1 LPKHDHETVEDA
13 RRLLFFRYPDAV
25 RRRILK
31 YALEVRTNREFHLA
45 RELSSQVLKGDH
57 RAIAKAISLV
67 EAGGEP
73 SQKLIQELF
82 PHTGRAFTIGVTG
95 PTGTGKSTLV
105 DKIIEEYRKRERS
118 VGVLAID
125 PSSAFTGGAL
135 LGDRVRM
142 MDHSLEKKVYIRSMA
157 SRGDLG
163 GLARAARNTIRILDA
178 AGMEIII
185 VETVGAGQTEV
196 QIATTVDATVVV
208 LMPQLGDEIQAFKA
222 GFAEIGDLFVINK
235 ADLVNPAKTIY
246 NIASGLQE
254 RDGWRPPVLKTVA
267 VKGTGIPAVVD
278 SLEKFRK
285 HSEVRGLREKR
296 LRKRIE
302 SELVDAA
309 FSDFHDQTIERLR
322 DQKELDA
329 LVGRVVKLELD
340 PETAA
345 SRLVGIIAKMGAK
358 A

>member
-1 LPKHDHETVEDA
+1 M
-13 RRLLFFRYPDAV
+13 
-25 RRRILK
+25 
-31 YALEVRTNREFHLA
+31 A

-57 RAIAKAISLV
+57 RAVAKAISMV

-73 SQKLIQELF
+73 SRRLMQELY

-105 DKIIEEYRKRERS
+105 DKMIEEYRRRERS

-163 GLARAARNTIRILDA
+163 GLARAARNTIRVLDA
-178 AGMEIII
+178 AGMDIVI

-208 LMPQLGDEIQAFKA
+208 LMPQLGDEVQAFKA

-254 RDGWRPPVLKTVA
+254 RNGWRSPVLKTVA
-267 VKGTGIPAVVD
+267 VKGTGVVAVVD
-278 SLEKFRK
+278 ALEKFQK
-285 HSEVRGLREKR
+285 HLEAKGIREKR
-296 LRKRIE
+296 LKERIE
-302 SELVDAA
+302 SELIDAA
-309 FSDFHDQTIERLR
+309 FSDFYHQSVKRLR
-322 DQKELDA
+322 DQKGLDEL
-329 LVGRVVKLELD
+329 VERVVKRELD

-345 SRLVGIIAKMGAK
+345 SKLVGIIAKLGENR
-358 A
+358 

>member
-1 LPKHDHETVEDA
+1 
-13 RRLLFFRYPDAV
+13 
-25 RRRILK
+25 
-31 YALEVRTNREFHLA
+31 
-45 RELSSQVLKGDH
+45 VLKGEH
-57 RAIAKAISLV
+57 RAVAKAISIV

-73 SQKLIQELF
+73 SRKLIQELY
-82 PHTGRAFTIGVTG
+82 PHTGKAFTIGVTG

-105 DKIIEEYRKRERS
+105 DKIVGEYRERERS

-163 GLARAARNTIRILDA
+163 GLARAARNTIRVLDA
-178 AGMEIII
+178 AGMDVII

-196 QIATTVDATVVV
+196 QIASTVDATIVV
-208 LMPQLGDEIQAFKA
+208 LMPQLGDEVQAFKA

-235 ADLVNPAKTIY
+235 SDLVNPAKTIY

-267 VKGTGIPAVVD
+267 VKGTGVPAVVD
-278 SLEKFRK
+278 AIEKFRK
-285 HSEVRGLREKR
+285 HLETGSLREKR
-296 LRKRIE
+296 LSKRIQ

-309 FSDFHDQTIERLR
+309 FSDFYHQTVKRLG

-329 LVGRVVKLELD
+329 LVGRVVKRELD

-345 SRLVGIIAKMGAK
+345 SRLVGIISKLGEHA
-358 A
+358 

>member
-1 LPKHDHETVEDA
+1 
-13 RRLLFFRYPDAV
+13 
-25 RRRILK
+25 
-31 YALEVRTNREFHLA
+31 LA

-57 RAIAKAISLV
+57 RAVAKVISIV

-73 SQKLIQELF
+73 SRKLIQELY
-82 PHTGRAFTIGVTG
+82 PHTGRAYTIGVTG

-105 DKIIEEYRKRERS
+105 DKTIEEYRKRGCS

-163 GLARAARNTIRILDA
+163 GLARAARNTIRVLDA
-178 AGMEIII
+178 AGMDIII

-208 LMPQLGDEIQAFKA
+208 LMPQLGDEVQAFKA

-267 VKGTGIPAVVD
+267 VKGTGVPAVVD
-278 SLEKFRK
+278 ALEKFRK
-285 HSEVRGLREKR
+285 HLEAGGFREKR

-309 FSDFHDQTIERLR
+309 FSDFYHQTVKRLEGE
-322 DQKELDA
+322 KELDA
-329 LVGRVVKLELD
+329 LVGRVVKRDLD

-345 SRLVGIIAKMGAK
+345 SRLVEIIAKIGEK
-358 A
+358 P

>member
-1 LPKHDHETVEDA
+1 
-13 RRLLFFRYPDAV
+13 
-25 RRRILK
+25 
-31 YALEVRTNREFHLA
+31 
-45 RELSSQVLKGDH
+45 VLKGEH
-57 RAIAKAISLV
+57 RAVAKAISIV

-73 SQKLIQELF
+73 SRKLIQELY
-82 PHTGRAFTIGVTG
+82 PHTGKAFTIGVTG

-105 DKIIEEYRKRERS
+105 DKIVGEYRKRERS

-163 GLARAARNTIRILDA
+163 GLARAARNTIRVLDA
-178 AGMEIII
+178 AGMDVVI

-196 QIATTVDATVVV
+196 QVASTVDATIVV
-208 LMPQLGDEIQAFKA
+208 LMPQLGDEVQAFKA

-235 ADLVNPAKTIY
+235 SDLVNPAKTIY

-267 VKGTGIPAVVD
+267 VKGTGVPAVVD
-278 SLEKFRK
+278 AVEKFQK
-285 HSEVRGLREKR
+285 HLEIGSLREKR
-296 LRKRIE
+296 LMERIE

-309 FSDFHDQTIERLR
+309 FSDFYHQTVKRLG

-329 LVGRVVKLELD
+329 LVGRVVKRELD

-345 SRLVGIIAKMGAK
+345 SRLVGIILRLGEKT
-358 A
+358 

>member
-1 LPKHDHETVEDA
+1 
-13 RRLLFFRYPDAV
+13 
-25 RRRILK
+25 
-31 YALEVRTNREFHLA
+31 LA
-45 RELSSQVLKGDH
+45 RDLSSQVLKGDH
-57 RAIAKAISLV
+57 RAVAKAISIV
-67 EAGGEP
+67 EAGGAP
-73 SQKLIQELF
+73 SQKLIQELY

-163 GLARAARNTIRILDA
+163 GLARAARNTIRVLDA
-178 AGMEIII
+178 AGMDLII

-208 LMPQLGDEIQAFKA
+208 LMPQLGDEVQAFKA

-267 VKGTGIPAVVD
+267 IKGTGIPAVVD
-278 SLEKFRK
+278 ALEKFQK
-285 HSEVRGLREKR
+285 HLEARGLREKR
-296 LRKRIE
+296 LRERIE
-302 SELVDAA
+302 SELVEAA
-309 FSDFHDQTIERLR
+309 FSDFYHQTVNRLR

-329 LVGRVVKLELD
+329 LVGRVVKHELD

-345 SRLVGIIAKMGAK
+345 SKLVGIIEKLGENA
-358 A
+358 

>member
-1 LPKHDHETVEDA
+1 
-13 RRLLFFRYPDAV
+13 
-25 RRRILK
+25 
-31 YALEVRTNREFHLA
+31 LA
-45 RELSSQVLKGDH
+45 RELSSQVLKGEH
-57 RAIAKAISLV
+57 RAVAKAISIV

-73 SQKLIQELF
+73 SRKLIQELF
-82 PHTGRAFTIGVTG
+82 PHTGKAFTIGVTG

-105 DKIIEEYRKRERS
+105 DKIVGEYRERGRS

-163 GLARAARNTIRILDA
+163 GLARAARNTIRVLDA
-178 AGMEIII
+178 AGMDVVI

-196 QIATTVDATVVV
+196 QIASTVDATIVV

-235 ADLVNPAKTIY
+235 SDLVNPAKTIY

-267 VKGTGIPAVVD
+267 VKGTGVPAVVD
-278 SLEKFRK
+278 AIEKFQK
-285 HSEVRGLREKR
+285 HLETGSLREKR
-296 LRKRIE
+296 LSRSIE

-309 FSDFHDQTIERLR
+309 FSDFYHRTVKRLGDR
-322 DQKELDA
+322 KDLDS
-329 LVGRVVKLELD
+329 LVARVVKRELD

-345 SRLVGIIAKMGAK
+345 SKLVEIISKIGERN
-358 A
+358 

>member
-1 LPKHDHETVEDA
+1 
-13 RRLLFFRYPDAV
+13 
-25 RRRILK
+25 
-31 YALEVRTNREFHLA
+31 LA
-45 RELSSQVLKGDH
+45 RELSSQVLKGEH
-57 RAIAKAISLV
+57 RAVAKAISVV

-73 SQKLIQELF
+73 SRKLIQELF
-82 PHTGRAFTIGVTG
+82 PHTGKAFTIGVTG

-105 DKIIEEYRKRERS
+105 DKIVGEYRERGRS

-163 GLARAARNTIRILDA
+163 GLARAARNTIRVLDA
-178 AGMEIII
+178 AGMDVVI

-196 QIATTVDATVVV
+196 QIASTVDATIVV

-235 ADLVNPAKTIY
+235 SDLVSPAKTIY

-267 VKGTGIPAVVD
+267 VKGTGVPAVVD
-278 SLEKFRK
+278 AIEKFQK
-285 HSEVRGLREKR
+285 HLETGSLREKR
-296 LRKRIE
+296 LSRRIE

-309 FSDFHDQTIERLR
+309 FSDFYHQTVKRLG
-322 DQKELDA
+322 DQKKLDS
-329 LVGRVVKLELD
+329 LVARVVKRELD

-345 SRLVGIIAKMGAK
+345 SRLVGIISKIGEK

>member
-1 LPKHDHETVEDA
+1 M
-13 RRLLFFRYPDAV
+13 
-25 RRRILK
+25 LK
-31 YALEVRTNREFHLA
+31 AE
-45 RELSSQVLKGDH
+45 H
-57 RAIAKAISLV
+57 RAIAKAISIV

-73 SQKLIQELF
+73 SRKLIQELY
-82 PHTGRAFTIGVTG
+82 PHTGKAFTIGVTG

-105 DKIIEEYRKRERS
+105 DKIVGEYRERKRS

-163 GLARAARNTIRILDA
+163 GLARAARNTIRVLDA
-178 AGMEIII
+178 AGMDVII

-196 QIATTVDATVVV
+196 QIASTVDATIVV
-208 LMPQLGDEIQAFKA
+208 LMPQLGDEVQAFKA

-235 ADLVNPAKTIY
+235 SDLVNPAKTIY

-267 VKGTGIPAVVD
+267 IKGTGVPAVVD
-278 SLEKFRK
+278 AIEKFRK
-285 HSEVRGLREKR
+285 HLETGSLREKR
-296 LRKRIE
+296 LSKRIQ

-309 FSDFHDQTIERLR
+309 FSDFYHQTVKRLE

-329 LVGRVVKLELD
+329 LVGRVVKRELD

-345 SRLVGIIAKMGAK
+345 SRLVGIISKLGEHA
-358 A
+358 

>member
-1 LPKHDHETVEDA
+1 LVP
-13 RRLLFFRYPDAV
+13 
-25 RRRILK
+25 
-31 YALEVRTNREFHLA
+31 
-45 RELSSQVLKGDH
+45 ELSSQVLKGTH
-57 RAIAKAISLV
+57 RAVAKAISIV

-73 SQKLIQELF
+73 SRKLIQELY
-82 PHTGRAFTIGVTG
+82 PHTGKAFTIGVTG

-105 DKIIEEYRKRERS
+105 DKIVGEYRKRGRS

-142 MDHSLEKKVYIRSMA
+142 MDHSLEKEVYIRSMA

-178 AGMEIII
+178 AGMDVVI

-196 QIATTVDATVVV
+196 QIASTVDATIVV
-208 LMPQLGDEIQAFKA
+208 LMPQLGDEVQAFKA

-235 ADLVNPAKTIY
+235 SDLVNPAKTIY

-267 VKGTGIPAVVD
+267 VKGAGVPAVVD
-278 SLEKFRK
+278 AIEKFQK
-285 HSEVRGLREKR
+285 HLETGSLREKR
-296 LRKRIE
+296 LSKRIQ

-309 FSDFHDQTIERLR
+309 FSDFYHQTVKRLG
-322 DQKELDA
+322 DQKELTS
-329 LVGRVVKLELD
+329 LVARVVKRELD

-345 SRLVGIIAKMGAK
+345 SRLVGIISKSGEEP
-358 A
+358 

>member
-1 LPKHDHETVEDA
+1 MA
-13 RRLLFFRYPDAV
+13 RD
-25 RRRILK
+25 
-31 YALEVRTNREFHLA
+31 
-45 RELSSQVLKGDH
+45 LSSQVLEGDR
-57 RAIAKAISLV
+57 RAVAKAISIV
-67 EAGGEP
+67 EAGGE
-73 SQKLIQELF
+73 QGRKLIQELYK
-82 PHTGRAFTIGVTG
+82 HTGQAFSIGVTG

-105 DKIIEEYRKRERS
+105 DKTIEEYRKRDRS

-163 GLARAARNTIRILDA
+163 GLARAARNTIRVLDA
-178 AGMEIII
+178 AGMDIII

-208 LMPQLGDEIQAFKA
+208 LMPQLGDEVQAFKA

-235 ADLVNPAKTIY
+235 SDLVNPAKTIY

-267 VKGTGIPAVVD
+267 VKGTGVPALVD
-278 SLEKFRK
+278 ALEKFRK
-285 HSEVRGLREKR
+285 HLEAGGLRQKR
-296 LRKRIE
+296 LRERIE

-309 FSDFHDQTIERLR
+309 FSDFYHQTVRRLR
-322 DQKELDA
+322 DQKELDG
-329 LVGRVVKLELD
+329 LVGRVVKRELD

-345 SRLVGIIAKMGAK
+345 SRLVEIIAKIGEK